1 MKRLTELA
9 NKYQTDKGT
18 EFAEAHGFTEFYE
31 PYWLNYMDK
40 EDLTILEI
48 GVYWGSS
55 LKMINEFFNGK
66 CEIYGIDINFSDCCE
81 FDEENIHV
89 HVCNQGSEKSIK
101 KFLKDIGEKKFDI
114 IIDDGSHEYSDQ
126 MTSLYYFKDYVKEG
140 GIYIIEDLHTSLVNG
155 DIGNSTLF
163 FLNFAENVDSLTPE
177 QNEEIKKKIDYILI
191 FNRNNP
197 RDFANDRSIT
207 SIIKFL
213 N

>member
-1 MKRLTELA
+1 
-9 NKYQTDKGT
+9 
-18 EFAEAHGFTEFYE
+18 
-31 PYWLNYMDK
+31 
-40 EDLTILEI
+40 
-48 GVYWGSS
+48 
-55 LKMINEFFNGK
+55 
-66 CEIYGIDINFSDCCE
+66 
-81 FDEENIHV
+81 
-89 HVCNQGSEKSIK
+89 
-101 KFLKDIGEKKFDI
+101 
-114 IIDDGSHEYSDQ
+114 

-163 FLNFAENVDSLTPE
+163 FLNFAENVNSLTPE